1 MARPGTS
8 QPRGASQPRK
18 PSGPSRAPPRCLLP
32 RSPSSCRSARRQSGR
47 ASRDGAA
54 CTTLEVRGGGTVS
67 SGKPHLGSV
76 DVEAGRTAR
85 GYFFASCL
93 RLPSQLR
100 YWRWLPLRFCERD
113 RRDSTLAPIQPWA
126 KEKSSCQRGSWL
138 APPLCWASAG
148 QTGRRRAPD
157 GLARARHV
165 AHEPEGRAG
174 GHLHRESSPLS
185 PTSPLWCGLLLR
197 VGLSL
202 CAGGRPDGCG
212 AALCPPG
219 LLLLERVRRPA
230 QPRQPPA
237 PRPAAAP
244 RRSSWSSR

>member
-1 MARPGTS
+1 MPTEPAPFCTFRRSDSGSAAAVGSGCPRIPHARQPKIATWTAAATS
-8 QPRGASQPRK
+8 EHTHSAQTRSQ
-18 PSGPSRAPPRCLLP
+18 
-32 RSPSSCRSARRQSGR
+32 
-47 ASRDGAA
+47 
-54 CTTLEVRGGGTVS
+54 
-67 SGKPHLGSV
+67 
-76 DVEAGRTAR
+76 
-85 GYFFASCL
+85 
-93 RLPSQLR
+93 
-100 YWRWLPLRFCERD
+100 
-113 RRDSTLAPIQPWA
+113 
-126 KEKSSCQRGSWL
+126 SSCQRGSWL

-185 PTSPLWCGLLLR
+185 STSPLWCGLLLR

-244 RRSSWSSR
+244 RSERAAAKDDARRS